1 MAKTTEFLLTEFLST
16 DVGRHQSGT
25 LAMQQ
30 QRLTYLK
37 DSYAA
42 AYISAITT
50 ECTVFCHSCNGRIQF
65 VVVVEYTVDVQQM
78 TSTAYTGGVTLC
90 WDGG

>member
-1 MAKTTEFLLTEFLST
+1 
-16 DVGRHQSGT
+16 
-25 LAMQQ
+25 MQQ

-50 ECTVFCHSCNGRIQF
+50 ECTVFRHSCNGRIQC
-65 VVVVEYTVDVQQM
+65 VVVVEYTVYVQQM
-78 TSTAYTGGVTLC
+78 TSTTYTGGVALC
-90 WDGG
+90 WDGGIACCPAISVQVFIACSEEYSR